1 MIKSTNSQEITK
13 EVVEAAEVEEEVKV
27 GTNKILREVDTVKEV
42 ASRIT
47 MTINNQQMN
56 IK

>member
-1 MIKSTNSQEITK
+1 MIKSTNSQEKTK